1 ELTPPTKPLYSI
13 LMYRAPR
20 PTPFPYT
27 TLFRSHYSDANRER
41 RNVMAQRFRRARAPY
56 SRGVFPVADQ
66 RLGRRRPR
74 DDSQL
79 RREIEGQLR
88 VLHLP
93 FSCSRRSQRQ
103 KARTNSTKI
112 KITMTNS
119 SAWLCAV
126 CTRSLS
132 T

>member
-41 RNVMAQRFRRARAPY
+41 RNVMAQRFRRARTPY

-74 DDSQL
+74 DDSLL
-79 RREIEGQLR
+79 RREIEGQLNCGN
-88 VLHLP
+88 
-93 FSCSRRSQRQ
+93 SSMGRQ
-103 KARTNSTKI
+103 KNGGRKNREKPE
-112 KITMTNS
+112 
-119 SAWLCAV
+119 
-126 CTRSLS
+126 
-132 T
+132 